1 MNMSQT
7 PVAEPKRITFEEGYD
22 RLKQIGERVNS
33 DAVPVHEMVELFA
46 EGKGLDQSL
55 TAYLTEAKSRVEAIE
70 RGEGDVHR
78 FTITAPSGGED
89 GSTPASRTD
98 VPLDGGDFSPAPA
111 TPAPADDDIP
121 F

>member
-1 MNMSQT
+1 MSQT
-7 PVAEPKRITFEEGYD
+7 PVAEPKKITFEEGYD

-70 RGEGDVHR
+70 RGEGDVHQ
-78 FTITAPSGGED
+78 FTITAPSD
-89 GSTPASRTD
+89 GDDNATATARSDA
-98 VPLDGGDFSPAPA
+98 PLGGGDFSAAPAPA
-111 TPAPADDDIP
+111 ASAADDDIP